1 MDAPHAAAEPSEHAT
16 PTLVLG
22 ILSIVRV
29 GCFPVGLVLGFIGIA
44 RARAGFTQLQSSPQ
58 LQGRGL
64 LEAGRIC
71 SIIGTAL
78 SALTAAMWA
87 FYILVVLVLGLLS
100 IIAEATRS

>member
-1 MDAPHAAAEPSEHAT
+1 M
-16 PTLVLG
+16 
-22 ILSIVRV
+22 LS

-78 SALTAAMWA
+78 SALTAAIWV
-87 FYILVVLVLGLLS
+87 FYILVILFLGVFS
-100 IIAEATRS
+100 VIARSTGS